1 VKLQVPDTAAN
12 RAKMKVQKGLQYI
25 SELTYRT
32 ATTSLDKPFFEID
45 QMRKNWL
52 NRVKEL
58 EVKQSLV
65 IQDEL
70 KLDRKGPPP
79 MLKDVS
85 VRPHL
90 SRKKTTG
97 TLSAHLNGLRFVTTD
112 KIKVDVSEINKSTSN
127 TIHIRDF
134 PLWLQF
140 EPSNSS

>member
-1 VKLQVPDTAAN
+1 
-12 RAKMKVQKGLQYI
+12 
-25 SELTYRT
+25 
-32 ATTSLDKPFFEID
+32 LDKPFFEID
-45 QMRKNWL
+45 QMRKNWT

-65 IQDEL
+65 VQEEL

-79 MLKDVS
+79 MLKDIS

-112 KIKVDVSEINKSTSN
+112 KIKVDVSHPISKT
-127 TIHIRDF
+127 H
-134 PLWLQF
+134 
-140 EPSNSS
+140 NSRHDVSFLNS